1 MLSTNTDTEEHPLPQ
16 APLQDDDLT
25 SFRPLTPLSWCL
37 KAGLPAERIQTAAG
51 VFAQMMMSR
60 ESNNDDNGIG
70 AAILTHAKVYSFAH
84 RFLLSELEELA
95 LQRLTQVLI
104 LAVQQ
109 QGTRETDL
117 FPHLADAIRL
127 IYSTTPSSAGLEE
140 SSRSLSRSGTL
151 GL

>member
-1 MLSTNTDTEEHPLPQ
+1 
-16 APLQDDDLT
+16 
-25 SFRPLTPLSWCL
+25 
-37 KAGLPAERIQTAAG
+37 
-51 VFAQMMMSR
+51 MMMSR